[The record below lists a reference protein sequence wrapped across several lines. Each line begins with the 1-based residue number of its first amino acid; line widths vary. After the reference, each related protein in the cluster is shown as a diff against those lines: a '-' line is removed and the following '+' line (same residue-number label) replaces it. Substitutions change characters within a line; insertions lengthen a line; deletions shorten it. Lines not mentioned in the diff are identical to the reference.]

1 MHMPALMAP
10 PTTLVHLSTQHRDLL
25 HFAEELYPAFS
36 AGQREDQ
43 PTRWAAIAQGMR
55 SRFPFFEKVTA
66 DEVRLRQRA
75 DLASQGGTGH
85 CAPGASH
92 QRDGDTE
99 KRTIREKQSYT

>member
-1 MHMPALMAP
+1 MPALMAP
-10 PTTLVHLSTQHRDLL
+10 PPTNLVYLSTQHRDLL

-55 SRFPFFEKVTA
+55 SRFPCFEKVTA
-66 DEVRLRQRA
+66 DEVRQRA
-75 DLASQGGTGH
+75 DLAPH
-85 CAPGASH
+85 RGARGIVPLT
-92 QRDGDTE
+92 QAIRDDDTE